1 MQSANSNNNPYVL
14 SPPINSAS
22 NSPLASPAITPPSR
36 AAGSPPTRNAT
47 NATDSTYY
55 TTEEGYSDDT
65 TPDISAFTIINP
77 SSAAGQASSTP
88 NIPTSPPPQYHQVQQ
103 QQQPSADTYQPLPR
117 ARTTSNSSIQ
127 LYIPYSQNAPTVSP
141 LARLSTSTLIPLQ
154 VQRTQSPENPT
165 TGVSSLQGS
174 LHSNSTDSNGSGVR
188 DRVRNRHMSAPLM
201 ATQPPPT
208 IILETPSPC
217 VGDDEGEGATE
228 QLQQQQGR
236 EASGSN
242 SSSDGEDNGNT
253 TTTNPKRL
261 SPPTSPSSSS
271 GTLAGHRQS
280 ALTALTAAAASA
292 GMPSTSTAS
301 GAGRRARSAS
311 GSSLPRYYSPQA
323 SFDDVALRTVED
335 VGSDGEA
342 ESEAA
347 AARAGRPRT
356 AEVTPLFGT
365 LGGKRPR
372 LSSIVRR
379 SYGP

>member
-14 SPPINSAS
+14 SPPITSAS

-36 AAGSPPTRNAT
+36 AAGSPPTRNTT

-77 SSAAGQASSTP
+77 SSTAGQASSTP
-88 NIPTSPPPQYHQVQQ
+88 NIPTSPPPQYHQVQ

-154 VQRTQSPENPT
+154 VQRTQSPENPA

-201 ATQPPPT
+201 TMQPPPT
-208 IILETPSPC
+208 IILETPSP
-217 VGDDEGEGATE
+217 
-228 QLQQQQGR
+228 
-236 EASGSN
+236 
-242 SSSDGEDNGNT
+242 
-253 TTTNPKRL
+253 
-261 SPPTSPSSSS
+261 SSS

-356 AEVTPLFGT
+356 AEVTPLFSS